1 MGKYTGKMIISDLDG
16 TLIPRGGVISA
27 ENRQAIADFVAEGG
41 LFAVAT
47 GRTPEAAAGYVE
59 GLPINAPSVFF
70 NGAMLYDWAAKKV
83 LKTMPLTA
91 GDMDNLWPAFAA
103 KALAEFPEACIE
115 VYTADNCHIITPEA
129 NDDPRLPHEYY
140 RYVHTDLAKLTDT
153 LKTPWLKFFAC
164 DKHEHLEKYVA
175 LAEKMGVAPLANGF
189 YSEDNYYEFVAAGVS
204 KGTMVEEIRKLPEW
218 QGYRII
224 AAGDFLNDNEML
236 QLADVGVAS
245 GNAHEMTKAAAD
257 VIGCTVEEHL
267 MPWIIEHVIDGGEE

>member
-41 LFAVAT
+41 LFAIAT

-91 GDMDNLWPAFAA
+91 EDTENLWPAFA
-103 KALAEFPEACIE
+103 KRALAEFPEACIE
-115 VYTADNCHIITPEA
+115 VYTADNCHIITPAA

-140 RYVHTDLAKLTDT
+140 RYVHTELNKLTDT
-153 LKTPWLKFFAC
+153 VKTPWLKFFAC

-175 LAEKMGVAPLANGF
+175 LAKEMGTAPMANGF
-189 YSEDNYYEFVAAGVS
+189 YSEDNYYEFVAKHVS
-204 KGTMVEEIRKLPEW
+204 KGAMVAAIREQLPGVE
-218 QGYRII
+218 II
-224 AAGDFLNDNEML
+224 ACGDYLNDNEML
-236 QLADVGVAS
+236 AEADIGVATA
-245 GNAHEMTKAAAD
+245 NAHPETQKVAEY
-257 VIGCTVEEHL
+257 VGCAVEENL
-267 MPWIIEHVIDGGEE
+267 LAWVVKEIA

>member
-27 ENRQAIADFVAEGG
+27 ENRQAIADFVAEDG

-175 LAEKMGVAPLANGF
+175 LAKEMGTAPMANGF
-189 YSEDNYYEFVAAGVS
+189 YSEDNYYEFVAKSVS
-204 KGTMVEEIRKLPEW
+204 KGAMVAAIREQLPGVE
-218 QGYRII
+218 II
-224 AAGDFLNDNEML
+224 ACGDYLNDNEML
-236 QLADVGVAS
+236 AEADIGVAAA
-245 GNAHEMTKAAAD
+245 NAHPETQKVAKY
-257 VIGCTVEEHL
+257 VGCAVEENL
-267 MPWIIEHVIDGGEE
+267 LAWVVREIA

>member
-27 ENRQAIADFVAEGG
+27 ENRQAIADFVAEDG

-175 LAEKMGVAPLANGF
+175 LAKEMGTAPMANGF
-189 YSEDNYYEFVAAGVS
+189 YSEDNYYEFVAKHVS
-204 KGTMVEEIRKLPEW
+204 KGAMVASIREQLPGVE
-218 QGYRII
+218 II
-224 AAGDFLNDNEML
+224 ACGDYLNDNEML
-236 QLADVGVAS
+236 AEADIGVAAA
-245 GNAHEMTKAAAD
+245 NAHPETQKVAKY
-257 VIGCTVEEHL
+257 VGCAVEENL
-267 MPWIIEHVIDGGEE
+267 LAWVVKEIA